1 MNEEKQIRYSK
12 YLIISFAL
20 IAVLIIFFKLFC
32 RGTSGN
38 NNDVQGTVQRIAD
51 DNRQTGISIDRAVE
65 HVGTA
70 ADELERAEEANRRAA
85 FILSEDKERANECAG
100 IIVELK
106 KTIAEQNKSLE
117 TLSEQIKKEQSKS
130 ELKQKQKALWGFI
143 GGALV
148 GTIAASR

>member
-12 YLIISFAL
+12 YLVISFAL

-32 RGTSGN
+32 GGTSGN

-51 DNRQTGISIDRAVE
+51 DNKQTGKSVDRAIE

-85 FILSEDKERANECAG
+85 FILSEDKERANACAG
-100 IIVELK
+100 IIVELQK
-106 KTIAEQNKSLE
+106 NNSRAKQILADVERSIE
-117 TLSEQIKKEQSKS
+117 TGEV
-130 ELKQKQKALWGFI
+130 QK
-143 GGALV
+143 
-148 GTIAASR
+148 

>member
-20 IAVLIIFFKLFC
+20 IAVLIVFFKLFC
-32 RGTSGN
+32 GGTSGN

-51 DNRQTGISIDRAVE
+51 DNKQTGKSVDRAIE

-85 FILSEDKERANECAG
+85 FILSEDKERANACAG
-100 IIVELK
+100 IIVELQK
-106 KTIAEQNKSLE
+106 NNSRAKQILTDVELSNKTRKV
-117 TLSEQIKKEQSKS
+117 
-130 ELKQKQKALWGFI
+130 QK
-143 GGALV
+143 
-148 GTIAASR
+148 

>member
-1 MNEEKQIRYSK
+1 MKEGQKVNEEKQIRYSK
-12 YLIISFAL
+12 YLVISFAL

-32 RGTSGN
+32 GGSSRN

-51 DNRQTGISIDRAVE
+51 DNKQTGKSVDRAIE

-100 IIVELK
+100 IIGELQK
-106 KTIAEQNKSLE
+106 NNSRAKQILRDIERANKERTI
-117 TLSEQIKKEQSKS
+117 
-130 ELKQKQKALWGFI
+130 QK
-143 GGALV
+143 
-148 GTIAASR
+148 

>member
-32 RGTSGN
+32 GGTSGN

-51 DNRQTGISIDRAVE
+51 DNKQTGKSVDRAIE
-65 HVGTA
+65 HVGIA

-85 FILSEDKERANECAG
+85 FILSEDNERANACAG
-100 IIVELK
+100 IIVELQK
-106 KTIAEQNKSLE
+106 NNSRAKQILADVELSNKTRKV
-117 TLSEQIKKEQSKS
+117 
-130 ELKQKQKALWGFI
+130 QK
-143 GGALV
+143 
-148 GTIAASR
+148 

>member
-32 RGTSGN
+32 GGTSGN
-38 NNDVQGTVQRIAD
+38 NNDVQGTVQQIAD
-51 DNRQTGISIDRAVE
+51 DNKQTGKSVDRAIE

-85 FILSEDKERANECAG
+85 FILSEDKERANACAG
-100 IIVELK
+100 IIVELQKNNSRAKQILADVELSNKTRKVK
-106 KTIAEQNKSLE
+106 K
-117 TLSEQIKKEQSKS
+117 
-130 ELKQKQKALWGFI
+130 
-143 GGALV
+143 
-148 GTIAASR
+148 

>member
-1 MNEEKQIRYSK
+1 MYEKIYNHRYC
-12 YLIISFAL
+12 IIVVVI
-20 IAVLIIFFKLFC
+20 IACITACYMLG

-70 ADELERAEEANRRAA
+70 ADELERAEEANRRSA

-100 IIVELK
+100 IIVELQK
-106 KTIAEQNKSLE
+106 NNSRAKQILRDIERANKERTI
-117 TLSEQIKKEQSKS
+117 
-130 ELKQKQKALWGFI
+130 QK
-143 GGALV
+143 
-148 GTIAASR
+148 

>member
-20 IAVLIIFFKLFC
+20 IAVLIIFFELFC
-32 RGTSGN
+32 GGTSGN

-51 DNRQTGISIDRAVE
+51 DNKQTGKSVDRAIE

-85 FILSEDKERANECAG
+85 FILSEDKERANACAG
-100 IIVELK
+100 IIVELQKNNSRAKQILADVERANKTRKVK
-106 KTIAEQNKSLE
+106 K
-117 TLSEQIKKEQSKS
+117 
-130 ELKQKQKALWGFI
+130 
-143 GGALV
+143 
-148 GTIAASR
+148 

>member
-20 IAVLIIFFKLFC
+20 IAVLIIFFELFC
-32 RGTSGN
+32 GGTSGN

-51 DNRQTGISIDRAVE
+51 DNKQTGKSVDRAIE

-85 FILSEDKERANECAG
+85 FILSEDKERANACAG
-100 IIVELK
+100 IIVELQK
-106 KTIAEQNKSLE
+106 NNSRAKQILTDVELSNKTRKV
-117 TLSEQIKKEQSKS
+117 
-130 ELKQKQKALWGFI
+130 QK
-143 GGALV
+143 
-148 GTIAASR
+148 

>member
-20 IAVLIIFFKLFC
+20 IAVLIIFFELFC
-32 RGTSGN
+32 GGTSGN

-51 DNRQTGISIDRAVE
+51 DNKQTGKSVDRAIE

-85 FILSEDKERANECAG
+85 FILSEDKERANACAG
-100 IIVELK
+100 IIVELQK
-106 KTIAEQNKSLE
+106 NNSRAKQILADVELSNKTRKV
-117 TLSEQIKKEQSKS
+117 
-130 ELKQKQKALWGFI
+130 QK
-143 GGALV
+143 
-148 GTIAASR
+148 

>member
-32 RGTSGN
+32 GGTSGN
-38 NNDVQGTVQRIAD
+38 NNDVQGTVQGIAD
-51 DNRQTGISIDRAVE
+51 DNKQTGKSVDRAIE

-85 FILSEDKERANECAG
+85 FILSEDKERANACAG
-100 IIVELK
+100 IIVELQK
-106 KTIAEQNKSLE
+106 NNSRAKQILADVERSNE
-117 TLSEQIKKEQSKS
+117 TGEV
-130 ELKQKQKALWGFI
+130 QK
-143 GGALV
+143 
-148 GTIAASR
+148 

>member
-20 IAVLIIFFKLFC
+20 IAVLIVFFKLFC
-32 RGTSGN
+32 GGTSGN

-51 DNRQTGISIDRAVE
+51 DNKQTGKSVDRAIK

-85 FILSEDKERANECAG
+85 FILSEDKERANACAG
-100 IIVELK
+100 IIVELQK
-106 KTIAEQNKSLE
+106 NNSRAKQILADVELSNKTRKV
-117 TLSEQIKKEQSKS
+117 
-130 ELKQKQKALWGFI
+130 QK
-143 GGALV
+143 
-148 GTIAASR
+148 

>member
-1 MNEEKQIRYSK
+1 MNEKIKSW
-12 YLIISFAL
+12 ISNNRFL
-20 IAVLIIFFKLFC
+20 VGLGVGAVLFLACYMFG

-100 IIVELK
+100 IIVELQK
-106 KTIAEQNKSLE
+106 NNSRAKQILRDIERANKERTI
-117 TLSEQIKKEQSKS
+117 
-130 ELKQKQKALWGFI
+130 QK
-143 GGALV
+143 
-148 GTIAASR
+148 

>member
-32 RGTSGN
+32 GGTSGN

-100 IIVELK
+100 TVSYTHLDVYK
-106 KTIAEQNKSLE
+106 RQ
-117 TLSEQIKKEQSKS
+117 
-130 ELKQKQKALWGFI
+130 
-143 GGALV
+143 V
-148 GTIAASR
+148 

>member
-12 YLIISFAL
+12 YLIISCAL

-32 RGTSGN
+32 GGTSGN

-51 DNRQTGISIDRAVE
+51 DNKQTGKSVDRAIE

-85 FILSEDKERANECAG
+85 FILSEDKERANACAG
-100 IIVELK
+100 IIVELQK
-106 KTIAEQNKSLE
+106 NNSRAKQILADVELSNKTRKV
-117 TLSEQIKKEQSKS
+117 
-130 ELKQKQKALWGFI
+130 QK
-143 GGALV
+143 
-148 GTIAASR
+148 

>member
-12 YLIISFAL
+12 YLVISFAL

-32 RGTSGN
+32 GGTTGN

-51 DNRQTGISIDRAVE
+51 DNKQTGKSVDKAIE

-85 FILSEDKERANECAG
+85 FILSEDKERANACAG
-100 IIVELK
+100 IIVELQK
-106 KTIAEQNKSLE
+106 NNSRAKQILADVEHSNKTRKV
-117 TLSEQIKKEQSKS
+117 
-130 ELKQKQKALWGFI
+130 QK
-143 GGALV
+143 
-148 GTIAASR
+148 

>member
-1 MNEEKQIRYSK
+1 VKIVYEKIYNHRYC
-12 YLIISFAL
+12 IIVVVI
-20 IAVLIIFFKLFC
+20 IACITACYMLG

-70 ADELERAEEANRRAA
+70 ADELERAEEANRRSA

-100 IIVELK
+100 IIVELQK
-106 KTIAEQNKSLE
+106 NNSRAKQILRDIERANKERTI
-117 TLSEQIKKEQSKS
+117 
-130 ELKQKQKALWGFI
+130 QK
-143 GGALV
+143 
-148 GTIAASR
+148 

>member
-1 MNEEKQIRYSK
+1 MKIVYEKIYNHRYC
-12 YLIISFAL
+12 IIVVVI
-20 IAVLIIFFKLFC
+20 IACITACYMLG

-85 FILSEDKERANECAG
+85 FILSEDKERANACAG
-100 IIVELK
+100 IIVELQK
-106 KTIAEQNKSLE
+106 NNSRAKQILRDIERANKERTI
-117 TLSEQIKKEQSKS
+117 
-130 ELKQKQKALWGFI
+130 QK
-143 GGALV
+143 
-148 GTIAASR
+148 

>member
-85 FILSEDKERANECAG
+85 FILSEDKERANACAG
-100 IIVELK
+100 IIVELQK
-106 KTIAEQNKSLE
+106 NNSRAKQILTDVELSNKTRKV
-117 TLSEQIKKEQSKS
+117 
-130 ELKQKQKALWGFI
+130 QK
-143 GGALV
+143 
-148 GTIAASR
+148 